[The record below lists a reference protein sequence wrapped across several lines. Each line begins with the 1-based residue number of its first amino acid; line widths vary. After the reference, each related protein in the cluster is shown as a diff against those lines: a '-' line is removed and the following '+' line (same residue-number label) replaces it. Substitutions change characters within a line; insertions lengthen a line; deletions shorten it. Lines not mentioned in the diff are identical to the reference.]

1 MGSKIASAAGGWDRI
16 PSDQIAQLHKNE
28 MVLPAHLAER
38 IRNMTGDEEGGR
50 DERRNVSI
58 TIQAM
63 DGQDV
68 HRVLTKHQDSLFRI
82 FREGGRNGR
91 L

>member
-1 MGSKIASAAGGWDRI
+1 
-16 PSDQIAQLHKNE
+16 
-28 MVLPAHLAER
+28 MVLPANIAESVR
-38 IRNMTGDEEGGR
+38 GMASGGTQGG
-50 DERRNVSI
+50 ERRSVSI

>member
-1 MGSKIASAAGGWDRI
+1 
-16 PSDQIAQLHKNE
+16 
-28 MVLPAHLAER
+28 
-38 IRNMTGDEEGGR
+38 
-50 DERRNVSI
+50 
-58 TIQAM
+58 M

>member
-1 MGSKIASAAGGWDRI
+1 
-16 PSDQIAQLHKNE
+16 

-38 IRNMTGDEEGGR
+38 VRNMTGDGEGGGAQKG
-50 DERRNVSI
+50 ERRSVSI

-91 L
+91 I

>member
-1 MGSKIASAAGGWDRI
+1 MI
-16 PSDQIAQLHKNE
+16 HKNE
-28 MVLPAHLAER
+28 MVLPADLAGN
-38 IRNMTGDEEGGR
+38 IRAMASGGDHES
-50 DERRNVSI
+50 ERRNVSI

>member
-1 MGSKIASAAGGWDRI
+1 MAGLASAEGGWDRVPQDTLAMI
-16 PSDQIAQLHKNE
+16 HKNE
-28 MVLPAHLAER
+28 MVLPANLAEN
-38 IRNMTGDEEGGR
+38 IRGMASGEDRGG
-50 DERRNVSI
+50 ERRSVSI

-91 L
+91 I